1 MDIQIN
7 NAGEIPIMILY
18 FGALIFGALVGIFV
32 LVAFI
37 HYRNG
42 QYAEKTHELLNLKEL
57 KQKNK
62 MDDQ

>member
-1 MDIQIN
+1 MN
-7 NAGEIPIMILY
+7 
-18 FGALIFGALVGIFV
+18 LIFGALVGIFV

-42 QYAEKTHELLNLKEL
+42 QETEKTHELLNEILKEL

-62 MDDQ
+62 VDDQ